1 MFSKISKF
9 IKKKVIRTDKKCEIE
24 NNNNEFSLEKNVL
37 NLFSKIDKHFIQY
50 NFADENYKDIN
61 LFIRLDNQINNGIIK
76 KISIKQ
82 KLFPIGTFVIYLM
95 IDLIIKLSNGNILNT
110 FNMMNIILITLFT
123 ILVTGLSFFSEKFNI
138 LLNSN
143 ERSLID
149 YFSYLEERKLIQ
161 KGKFPIKKHNISI
174 LKIYK
179 NINKILKNNKSH
191 KYLIYFYLFNNEYY
205 SQDLIKIIKDNNFET
220 IVDYIC
226 SLNNEQ
232 ILELSNKLKKYQD
245 EQNNNVN
252 KLLEEKLENS
262 NNSDNK
268 NNEILKLIDKKKN
281 LINLMY
287 INKYYDND
295 DISKNLKEY
304 ELLSDIEKQLL
315 KQDLNSG

>member
-1 MFSKISKF
+1 MFSKISEF
-9 IKKKVIRTDKKCEIE
+9 IKKKVIRTDKKCEIK

-37 NLFSKIDKHFIQY
+37 NLFSKIDKHFVQY
-50 NFADENYKDIN
+50 NSADINYKDII
-61 LFIRLDNQINNGIIK
+61 LFTKLDNKINNDIIK
-76 KISIKQ
+76 KISLKQ
-82 KLFPIGTFVIYLM
+82 KLFPIGTFVIYMM

-110 FNMMNIILITLFT
+110 FNIMNIMLITLFT

-138 LLNSN
+138 LLN
-143 ERSLID
+143 SLID

-205 SQDLIKIIKDNNFET
+205 PQDLIKIIKDNNFET

-252 KLLEEKLENS
+252 KLLEEKLKNS

-287 INKYYDND
+287 ISKYYDND

>member
-1 MFSKISKF
+1 
-9 IKKKVIRTDKKCEIE
+9 
-24 NNNNEFSLEKNVL
+24 
-37 NLFSKIDKHFIQY
+37 
-50 NFADENYKDIN
+50 
-61 LFIRLDNQINNGIIK
+61 
-76 KISIKQ
+76 
-82 KLFPIGTFVIYLM
+82 
-95 IDLIIKLSNGNILNT
+95 
-110 FNMMNIILITLFT
+110 MMNIILITLFT

>member
-9 IKKKVIRTDKKCEIE
+9 IKKKVIRTDKKCEIK

-50 NFADENYKDIN
+50 NFADENYKGIN

-315 KQDLNSG
+315 KQDFNSG

>member
-9 IKKKVIRTDKKCEIE
+9 IKKKVIRTDKKCEIK

-95 IDLIIKLSNGNILNT
+95 IDLIIKLSNENISNT
-110 FNMMNIILITLFT
+110 FNVNNILSIILFT

-161 KGKFPIKKHNISI
+161 KGKFPIEKHNISI

-179 NINKILKNNKSH
+179 NINKILENNKSH
-191 KYLIYFYLFNNEYY
+191 KYLIYFYLFNDEYY
-205 SQDLIKIIKDNNFET
+205 PQDLIKIIKDNNFET

-226 SLNNEQ
+226 FLSNEQ
-232 ILELSNKLKKYQD
+232 ILELSKKI
-245 EQNNNVN
+245 
-252 KLLEEKLENS
+252 K
-262 NNSDNK
+262 
-268 NNEILKLIDKKKN
+268 I
-281 LINLMY
+281 
-287 INKYYDND
+287 
-295 DISKNLKEY
+295 ISRETK
-304 ELLSDIEKQLL
+304 
-315 KQDLNSG
+315 

>member
-9 IKKKVIRTDKKCEIE
+9 IKKKVIRTDKKCEIK

-252 KLLEEKLENS
+252 KLLEEKLKNS